1 MTTTSPDTAPA
12 RTAASAKGAARR
24 EKILRGVIAII
35 ARDGY
40 RQQSL
45 RELAKALE
53 MEAQHVLYYFA
64 SREDLLRSVIEL
76 WDKDSLA
83 NPDRAPDFVQV
94 TGPSLDRYVAAV
106 RRSSAAPGMSYL
118 YLSFAADAVVPTH
131 PGHDFVRAR
140 QARVRRDLAEAIR
153 AEQAAGTIAPDI
165 DPPRAARQLSALSNG
180 LQLQA
185 LLDPDGAD
193 CDPAGEVAAAV
204 ARLRAAAR

>member
-1 MTTTSPDTAPA
+1 MTTTSSDTAPA
-12 RTAASAKGAARR
+12 RAAASAKGAARR

-35 ARDGY
+35 GRDGY
-40 RQQSL
+40 HQQSL

-53 MEAQHVLYYFA
+53 MEAQHILYYFA
-64 SREDLLRSVIEL
+64 SREDLLRSVMEL

-83 NPDRAPDFVQV
+83 SADPAALA
-94 TGPSLDRYVAAV
+94 GPSLDLYVAAV

-131 PGHDFVRAR
+131 PGHHFIRAR

-153 AEQAAGTIAPDI
+153 AEQVAGTIAPEI
-165 DPPRAARQLSALSNG
+165 DPLRAARQLSALSNG

-193 CDPAGEVAAAV
+193 CDPAAEVAAAV
-204 ARLRAAAR
+204 ARLRGDAP

>member
-1 MTTTSPDTAPA
+1 MTRIPPESGPA
-12 RTAASAKGAARR
+12 RAVASAKGTARR
-24 EKILRGVIAII
+24 EKILRDVIAIL

-45 RELAKALE
+45 REIAKALG

-64 SREDLLRSVIEL
+64 SREDLLRSAIEL

-83 NPDRAPDFVQV
+83 NADPATVA
-94 TGPSLDRYVAAV
+94 GPSLDLYVAAV

-131 PGHDFVRAR
+131 PAHEFIRAR

-153 AEQAAGTIAPDI
+153 AEQAAGTIAPEI

-185 LLDPDGAD
+185 LLDPDGTD
-193 CDPAGEVAAAV
+193 CDPAAEVAAAV
-204 ARLRAAAR
+204 ARLRGTGL